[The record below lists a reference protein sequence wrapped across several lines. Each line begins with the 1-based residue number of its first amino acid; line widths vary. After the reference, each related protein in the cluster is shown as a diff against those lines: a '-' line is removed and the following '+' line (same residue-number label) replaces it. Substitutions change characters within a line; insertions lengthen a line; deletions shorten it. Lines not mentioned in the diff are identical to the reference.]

1 MMKWVVSTARHSAC
15 AAAGASISSAG
26 SRRKIS
32 FVTRSSPFPHTKQRL
47 SRFGPAWEVDR
58 SEGGGVLAHGSG
70 DRLPGLCAG
79 QPLLELVDQRERAI
93 LAAPAMR
100 IVGDGAEIIDG
111 LRQLAFIGQ
120 LA

>member
-47 SRFGPAWEVDR
+47 TRFGTAWEVDR
-58 SEGGGVLAHGSG
+58 SEGGRVLAHGSG
-70 DRLPGLCAG
+70 ARLPGLCAVER
-79 QPLLELVDQRERAI
+79 LLELVDQRERANR
-93 LAAPAMR
+93 AAPAIK
-100 IVGDGAEIIDG
+100 IVG
-111 LRQLAFIGQ
+111 
-120 LA
+120 